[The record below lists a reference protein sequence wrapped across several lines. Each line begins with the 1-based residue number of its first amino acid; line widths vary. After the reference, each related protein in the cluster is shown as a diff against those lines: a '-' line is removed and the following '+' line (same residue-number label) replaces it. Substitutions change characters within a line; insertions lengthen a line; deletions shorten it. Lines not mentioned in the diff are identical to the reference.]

1 MKATTTTHL
10 NDENDG
16 DPDYLPELED
26 ANCLPTIPVT
36 ILTGFLGAGK
46 TTLLQFILSA
56 DHGKRIAVIENEF
69 GDEIGIEKLVAKNGT
84 DGRVVMDGFYE
95 LSNGCVCC
103 SVRDDLVNTLE
114 KLLEQRDRF
123 DYILVETTGMADPGK
138 VASIFWVDDE
148 LEGRILLDGIVTLV
162 DAPRLEFHLNH
173 EDTQREVAAQVA
185 YADRILLNKGDLV
198 QDGDVREH
206 IERKVKE
213 INGVAGVRWTE
224 RSKVD
229 LDEILN
235 IKSFTTTKVEQ
246 VEKELRTL
254 LNNGKDEDGFDL
266 ERKGDTR
273 RDGSALH
280 TGGMQTVCVR
290 ISDGPLNQ
298 DKLERWL
305 GELLWQQDTSSGA
318 VGSDAARRQQLFRV
332 KGVLAVAD
340 EPHKFI
346 LQAVHELFEVYAS
359 EERWC
364 KDALDGTE
372 ERVSQVVF
380 IGLNLTK
387 GELLTGLQACVVSDK

>member
-1 MKATTTTHL
+1 MQATTTTHF
-10 NDENDG
+10 NGENEADL
-16 DPDYLPELED
+16 DHVPELE
-26 ANCLPTIPVT
+26 AATCLPPIPVT
-36 ILTGFLGAGK
+36 ILTGFLGSGK

-69 GDEIGIEKLVAKNGT
+69 GDDIGIEKLVAKNGT

-138 VASIFWVDDE
+138 VASVFWVDDE

-173 EDTQREVAAQVA
+173 DETQREVAAQVA

-198 QDGDVREH
+198 QDGAKRER
-206 IERKVKE
+206 IERRVKE
-213 INGVAGVRWTE
+213 INGVACVRWTE
-224 RSKVD
+224 RSRVD
-229 LDEILN
+229 LDEVLN
-235 IKSFTTTKVEQ
+235 IRSFTTTKLEQ

-254 LNNGKDEDGFDL
+254 LKYGKGEDGD
-266 ERKGDTR
+266 ERER
-273 RDGSALH
+273 REDIASH

-290 ISDGPLNQ
+290 ISEGPLDQ

-305 GELLWQQDTSSGA
+305 GELLWQQDTSSEA
-318 VGSDAARRQQLFRV
+318 VGSAMARRQQLFRV
-332 KGVLAVAD
+332 KGVLAVAG
-340 EPHKFI
+340 EPYKFI

-359 EERWC
+359 EERWGEG
-364 KDALDGTE
+364 ALDGTE
-372 ERVSQVVF
+372 ERLSQVVF

-387 GELLTGLQACVVSDK
+387 SELLTGLQACIVSDK